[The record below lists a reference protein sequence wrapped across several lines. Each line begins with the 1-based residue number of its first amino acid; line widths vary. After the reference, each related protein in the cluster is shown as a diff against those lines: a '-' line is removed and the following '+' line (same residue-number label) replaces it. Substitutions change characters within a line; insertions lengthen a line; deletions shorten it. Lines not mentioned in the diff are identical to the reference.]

1 MKDVRC
7 VINYDLPSQ
16 AEDYVHRI
24 GRTGRAGAKGYAFS
38 LYTSKNMGIASE
50 LIQVLKSAGQTVPQ
64 KLYEY
69 KEIAEKA
76 RAESKQ
82 IIY

>member
-1 MKDVRC
+1 M
-7 VINYDLPSQ
+7 INFDLPSQ

-38 LYTSKNMGIASE
+38 LFTSKNMAISQE
-50 LIQVLKSAGQTVPQ
+50 LIQVLKSAGQNVPQ

-69 KEIAEKA
+69 KELADRA
-76 RAESKQ
+76 RSESKY